1 MKVNIDLENLESI
14 IKGTLEK
21 NIETIIQTEIKKIV
35 KEYVESNCEE
45 AIQEIVGE
53 QLKKYIDESTTIE
66 AELVKQG
73 KWIEKPYLFGT
84 TNYCSL
90 CENNYGMPHERYN
103 FCPNCGAKMD
113 LEVEE

>member
-1 MKVNIDLENLESI
+1 MRLIDADELYDVLLDTYGKAKMALLKDILE
-14 IKGTLEK
+14 
-21 NIETIIQTEIKKIV
+21 
-35 KEYVESNCEE
+35 
-45 AIQEIVGE
+45 
-53 QLKKYIDESTTIE
+53 YIDESTTIE